1 MSGAVEVHVVTPER
15 EVWTGQAEIVIAR
28 GVDGEV
34 GILAGHAP
42 MMVQLAIGPL
52 RIQTE
57 GQAEIAA
64 VIDGGFLHVSSA
76 ADRDETSAA
85 DRDETSAADRDEMSA
100 ADRDEAGAKATRVDV
115 LATGAELAGDID
127 LEAARAR
134 AAELQE
140 RLQDHDT
147 HLAEA
152 EIVSLRSE
160 LKKALARISLAS

>member
-1 MSGAVEVHVVTPER
+1 MSGSVEVHVVTPER
-15 EVWTGQAEIVIAR
+15 EIWAGQAETVIAR

-34 GILAGHAP
+34 GILTGHAP

-52 RIQTE
+52 RIQVE
-57 GQAEIAA
+57 GQPEIAA
-64 VIDGGFLHVSSA
+64 VIDGGFMHVSSA
-76 ADRDETSAA
+76 ADRDE
-85 DRDETSAADRDEMSA
+85 
-100 ADRDEAGAKATRVDV
+100 AGPNATRVDV

-127 LEAARAR
+127 LEAAQAR

-152 EIVSLRSE
+152 EIASLRSE
-160 LKKALARISLAS
+160 LEKALARISLAS

>member
-1 MSGAVEVHVVTPER
+1 MSGPVEVHVVTPER
-15 EVWTGQAEIVIAR
+15 EVWAGQAETVIAR

-34 GILAGHAP
+34 GILTGHAP

-57 GQAEIAA
+57 GQPEIAA

-76 ADRDETSAA
+76 ADRDEAGAA
-85 DRDETSAADRDEMSA
+85 DRDEG
-100 ADRDEAGAKATRVDV
+100 GAKATRVDV

-134 AAELQE
+134 ATALQE

-152 EIVSLRSE
+152 EIASLRSE

>member
-1 MSGAVEVHVVTPER
+1 MSGPVEVHVVTPER
-15 EVWTGQAEIVIAR
+15 EVWAGPAETLIAR

-34 GILAGHAP
+34 GILTGHAP

-52 RIQTE
+52 RIQPE
-57 GQAEIAA
+57 GQPEVAA
-64 VIDGGFLHVSSA
+64 VIDGGFLHV
-76 ADRDETSAA
+76 TSAT
-85 DRDETSAADRDEMSA
+85 DGDD
-100 ADRDEAGAKATRVDV
+100 AGANVTRVDV
-115 LATGAELAGDID
+115 LATGAELADDID
-127 LEAARAR
+127 VEAARAR

-152 EIVSLRSE
+152 EIASLRSE

>member
-1 MSGAVEVHVVTPER
+1 MSGVEVHVVTPER

-34 GILAGHAP
+34 GILTGHAP

-52 RIQTE
+52 RIQAD
-57 GQAEIAA
+57 GQPEIAA
-64 VIDGGFLHVSSA
+64 VIDGGFMHVTSTA
-76 ADRDETSAA
+76 GRDETGAA
-85 DRDETSAADRDEMSA
+85 
-100 ADRDEAGAKATRVDV
+100 ATRVDV
-115 LATGAELAGDID
+115 LATGAELADDID
-127 LEAARAR
+127 VEAARAR

-152 EIVSLRSE
+152 EIASLRAE
-160 LKKALARISLAS
+160 LQKALARITLAS